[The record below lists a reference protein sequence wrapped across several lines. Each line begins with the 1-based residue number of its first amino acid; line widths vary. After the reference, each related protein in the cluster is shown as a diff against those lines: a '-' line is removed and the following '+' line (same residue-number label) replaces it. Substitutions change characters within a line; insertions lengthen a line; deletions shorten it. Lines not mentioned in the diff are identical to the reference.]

1 MKTYITELTQ
11 RELYVK
17 VEKQAHSLRGN
28 PFEYMVIT
36 GMCPV
41 NVVELH
47 AKKIQSLLTDQIGY
61 KEEIAALRQRIA
73 ELESRTVTS
82 YCDTDN
88 HQFESL
94 SNHKHHFINGTCVEC
109 LVKSE

>member
-11 RELYVK
+11 RELYAK

-28 PFEYMVIT
+28 PFEYIAIT

-47 AKKIQSLLTDQIGY
+47 AKKIQSLLTDIVGY
-61 KEEIAALRQRIA
+61 KEEIVALRQRIA
-73 ELESRTVTS
+73 ELESRIAELESRTVKLPIAIPTTS
-82 YCDTDN
+82 N
-88 HQFESL
+88 S
-94 SNHKHHFINGTCVEC
+94 KA
-109 LVKSE
+109 

>member
-1 MKTYITELTQ
+1 MTDITELAQ
-11 RELYVK
+11 RELYAK

-28 PFEYMVIT
+28 PFEYMAIT

-47 AKKIQSLLTDQIGY
+47 AKKIQSLLTDKVGY

-73 ELESRTVTS
+73 ELESRTVKLPDSLIS
-82 YCDTDN
+82 YGDEVLISDIVDAILTAGI
-88 HQFESL
+88 
-94 SNHKHHFINGTCVEC
+94 KVEA
-109 LVKSE
+109 E

>member
-11 RELYVK
+11 RELYAK

-41 NVVELH
+41 NAVELH
-47 AKKIQSLLTDQIGY
+47 AKKIQSLLTDKIGY

-82 YCDTDN
+82 CCDTVERAN
-88 HQFESL
+88 ITSSTA
-94 SNHKHHFINGTCVEC
+94 SNHDACADD
-109 LVKSE
+109 SEGGCRG